1 MNHPRLFFRGRIDMN
16 NIYGIRF
23 ILTILKQNQK
33 FLSWSVHP
41 DHTETESEISELINH
56 ADLHTQAT
64 SNNPLSNIQ
73 HDQNQNRKDNP
84 NTTTEVRSPDS
95 PTLPDPMT
103 YSLPH
108 RHNRGVLPNR
118 YLPEIEGRKS
128 KYSIV
133 NFISARNMS
142 DAIKVF
148 MGKVSSEVRTSHTKH
163 WRSYVR
169 WTLEDS
175 CLWWNEGSPK

>member
-1 MNHPRLFFRGRIDMN
+1 MDVTFLETEYFFNEPSPSVLQGENRHEQHIWD
-16 NIYGIRF
+16 
-23 ILTILKQNQK
+23 Q
-33 FLSWSVHP
+33 VHP

-163 WRSYVR
+163 
-169 WTLEDS
+169 
-175 CLWWNEGSPK
+175 

>member
-73 HDQNQNRKDNP
+73 HN
-84 NTTTEVRSPDS
+84 
-95 PTLPDPMT
+95 
-103 YSLPH
+103 
-108 RHNRGVLPNR
+108 
-118 YLPEIEGRKS
+118 
-128 KYSIV
+128 
-133 NFISARNMS
+133 
-142 DAIKVF
+142 
-148 MGKVSSEVRTSHTKH
+148 
-163 WRSYVR
+163 
-169 WTLEDS
+169 
-175 CLWWNEGSPK
+175 